1 MLVDIHRLNNLANIN
16 QFVFR
21 LSSCCFGARE
31 AAWSR
36 HPHILLQ
43 QTSVYRA
50 DGCHCHYTGDLLAA
64 VE

>member
-1 MLVDIHRLNNLANIN
+1 MN

-31 AAWSR
+31 ATGSR

-43 QTSVYRA
+43 QTWVYRA
-50 DGCHCHYTGDLLAA
+50 DGGHCCYAGNLLAA
-64 VE
+64 VEWKCVFCTCTCVQM